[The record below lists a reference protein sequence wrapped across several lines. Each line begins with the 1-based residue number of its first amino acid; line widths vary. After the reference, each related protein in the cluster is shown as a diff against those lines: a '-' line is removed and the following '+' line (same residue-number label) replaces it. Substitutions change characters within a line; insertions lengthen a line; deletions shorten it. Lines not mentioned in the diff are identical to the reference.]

1 MDKIL
6 FNKDKKQLLQCS
18 VGKSGAYTVTDTVT
32 SIGFLPGD
40 ETARPV
46 CGAFSG
52 CTELTSVTI
61 PAGVT
66 WIGSH
71 GYKNEGAFSGCSKL
85 TSITV
90 HEDNE
95 DYSSVDG
102 VLFDKDK
109 KILFVYPA
117 GKTGNFTM
125 SDTCSTISD
134 RAFAGCIGLTSITMT
149 DSVTSIGNF
158 AFSGTGLTSV
168 SIPSGANF
176 NLNMFSGCENLE
188 DIELSEDNDD
198 FSFD

>member
-1 MDKIL
+1 M
-6 FNKDKKQLLQCS
+6 S
-18 VGKSGAYTVTDTVT
+18 
-32 SIGFLPGD
+32 
-40 ETARPV
+40 
-46 CGAFSG
+46 
-52 CTELTSVTI
+52 
-61 PAGVT
+61 

-71 GYKNEGAFSGCSKL
+71 GYENEGAFSGCSKL

-109 KILFVYPA
+109 KTLFVYPA
-117 GKTGNFTM
+117 GKSGAYTVT
-125 SDTCSTISD
+125 DTVTSISD

-168 SIPSGANF
+168 SIPSGADF

-188 DIELSEDNDD
+188 DIELSEDNDN

>member
-1 MDKIL
+1 MDEIL
-6 FNKDKKQLLQCS
+6 FNKDKTYLLQCS
-18 VGKSGAYTVTDTVT
+18 DGKSGAYTVPDTVT
-32 SIGFLPGD
+32 HIGYLPGSEQD
-40 ETARPV
+40 RPV

-52 CTELTSVTI
+52 CAELTSVTI

-71 GYKNEGAFSGCSKL
+71 GYQNEGAFSGCSKL

-95 DYSSVDG
+95 HYSSVDG

-109 KILFVYPA
+109 QTLFVYPA
-117 GKTGNFTM
+117 GKTGAFTM
-125 SDTCSTISD
+125 SDTCSAISD

-149 DSVTSIGNF
+149 DSITSLGDF

-168 SIPSGANF
+168 AIPSGANF
-176 NLNMFSGCENLE
+176 NLNMFSGCDLE
-188 DIELSEDNDD
+188 SIELSEDNADY
-198 FSFD
+198 SFD